1 MSTPASPGRGRPRL
15 EQTQQRIVQAAVELL
30 RDGGPTAVNI
40 DSVAGRSGVA
50 RTTIYRRYRSRAEL
64 MAAVLDALVE
74 APLPAPELSV
84 AEKLR
89 WVLEQVSDVFDSGLG
104 RGGTAAVLADSD
116 PEFTTALR
124 TRLAQRLHPLSEM
137 MAADI
142 MTGQLGDHV
151 DPDTFI
157 SLLFGAYL
165 AEVLRFGSPRAG
177 WMDRTIDMLIVA
189 VTPG

>member
-15 EQTQQRIVQAAVELL
+15 EQTQQRIVHAAVELL
-30 RDGGPTAVNI
+30 REGGPTAVNI
-40 DSVAGRSGVA
+40 DSVASRSGVA

-64 MAAVLDALVE
+64 MAAVLDALVQ
-74 APLPAPELSV
+74 APLPAPELSL

-89 WVLEQVSDVFDSGLG
+89 WVLEQVNDVFDSGLG

-116 PEFTTALR
+116 PEFTSALR
-124 TRLAQRLHPLSEM
+124 KRLADRLHPLSDM

-142 MTGQLGDHV
+142 TTGQLGDHV
-151 DPDTFI
+151 DPDAFI
-157 SLLFGAYL
+157 SLLFGAHL
-165 AEVLRFGSPRAG
+165 AEVLRFGSPRPG

-189 VTPG
+189 VTPR